1 MSSPVLRATVA
12 VVVLVLVGV
21 VTGGLGVLELS
32 QPSSLPTTT
41 AIGYN
46 ASLAP
51 VFNASIRSNPLSPA
65 TNLTDPTALFANITT
80 SISLSVSVRFWASQ
94 SLPVAGVVSSVGRL
108 YSGTTP
114 SWSMALFSES
124 RTLNFDSS
132 ARSYSFTTPVDR
144 SFVASALNNT
154 SATNSE
160 FGVSP
165 GSPTLV
171 INASIDIDLPTGVVA
186 KNNSSVELTF
196 DYANGFS
203 GGSTPS
209 AYSAINVAYSPMGAI
224 KGVLTT
230 RDADPLPSHAL
241 EGGLLLSAAAAAFV
255 AAALVGW
262 LYLPHTRPTPLQRF
276 LSENAE
282 NVVRVL
288 ANVRV
293 AQRTVQLKDL
303 AELVKLANLSGQPI
317 FLFESPREALLYVI
331 QGDTTFTCTV
341 PPTEAPER
349 VAS

>member
-32 QPSSLPTTT
+32 QPSSAPATTTIDYNATLPTV
-41 AIGYN
+41 
-46 ASLAP
+46 L
-51 VFNASIRSNPLSPA
+51 NASIRSNPLSPA
-65 TNLTDPTALFANITT
+65 TNLTDPTTLFANITT

-94 SLPVAGVVSSVGRL
+94 SLPVAGVVSSAGRL

-114 SWSMALFSES
+114 LWSMAVFSES

-132 ARSYSFTTPVDR
+132 ARSYSFTTPVNR

-171 INASIDIDLPTGVVA
+171 INASIDLDIGGVVA
-186 KNNSSVELTF
+186 KNNSSVVLTF

-203 GGSTPS
+203 GVSTPS
-209 AYSAINVAYSPMGAI
+209 AYSAINVAYSLGTI
-224 KGVLTT
+224 KGELTT

-241 EGGLLLSAAAAAFV
+241 EGALLLSAAAAAFV

-262 LYLPHTRPTPLQRF
+262 LYLPHPRPTPLQRF

-288 ANVRV
+288 ADARV
-293 AQRTVQLKDL
+293 AQRAVQLKDL

-317 FLFESPREALLYVI
+317 FLFESPKEALLYVI
-331 QGDTTFTCTV
+331 QGDTTFACTV